1 MELKVVKKQHN
12 SKDCIVCG
20 MGNHSSLKTQTY
32 EMENGLVVGITK
44 GENHHQSYP
53 HRMHGGVITA
63 LLDEVIGRAINI
75 IEPETFGVTASL
87 QIKFK
92 KPVPLNEQIKIV
104 GKVTRNTT
112 LIFQAEGF
120 IENDNGDILAMAAAT
135 YAKQSIER
143 IAGEALGEEDW
154 FILPDDVKSIDV
166 KNVDYF
172 DKKHF

>member
-1 MELKVVKKQHN
+1 MELKVVNKQHN

-32 EMENGLVVGITK
+32 ELENGLVVGITK

-75 IEPETFGVTASL
+75 AEPETFGITASL
-87 QIKFK
+87 QIKFR
-92 KPVPLNEQIKIV
+92 KPVPLDEQIKIV
-104 GKVTRNTT
+104 GKVVKNTS
-112 LIFQAEGF
+112 LLFQAEGF
-120 IENDNGDILAMAAAT
+120 IESEAGEILAMAHAT
-135 YAKQSIER
+135 YVKQSIER
-143 IAGEALGEEDW
+143 IAGEAFTEEDW
-154 FILPDDVKSIDV
+154 FILPDNVKTIDI

-172 DKKHF
+172 DRKHF